1 MSSYL
6 PISFSSSIDNEDTPL
21 AISSHSKRSS
31 SSSQLPPG
39 SPSRLRATN
48 GANKFSRIGESGM
61 EALAVAIKGNIRLS
75 QLMLVIEYKYTIHT
89 VI

>member
-6 PISFSSSIDNEDTPL
+6 PVSLSTTIDSDDAPL

-31 SSSQLPPG
+31 IQLPPD
-39 SPSRLRATN
+39 SPSRIRATQ
-48 GANKFSRIGESGM
+48 GGNKYNKIGESGM

-75 QLMLVIEYKYTIHT
+75 QLMLVSTYKNFLFL
-89 VI
+89 